1 MIDHSNKF
9 LIAKIYIVVSYLIE
23 KKIKTK
29 NVINQIKRI
38 GENIQKK
45 KKNNNRTIDQRTIKR
60 VSDIQF
66 SVLMNYIYL

>member
-45 KKNNNRTIDQRTIKR
+45 KKNNRTIDQRTIKR